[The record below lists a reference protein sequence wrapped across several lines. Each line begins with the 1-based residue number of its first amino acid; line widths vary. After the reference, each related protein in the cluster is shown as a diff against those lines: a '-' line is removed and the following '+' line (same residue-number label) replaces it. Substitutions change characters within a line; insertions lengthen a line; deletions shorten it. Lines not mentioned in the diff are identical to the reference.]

1 MSNSGTLVNIT
12 PAAAPPHSATALSPL
27 VQQGDQARQLHLSA
41 IRLFKEG
48 RLPEATQAIVESL
61 LIAES
66 GVCDANLCVRW
77 NDFATILLAENNYAA
92 AEFGYRRAV
101 DLDPGNSQASANL
114 DAFLKKIVTIPAA
127 SASHAIT
134 GAEQLLRDLQ
144 LKAPTP
150 DSPDSADIDALFQR
164 ICALPSIDPSAPK
177 FLHDAIRR
185 GFPYTGYF
193 VRQALEILQGLTEA
207 ERSALISRIEA
218 AENDPRCQTL
228 AAVLLMMNEDYAAAI
243 PRLRAAITAQPTDLF
258 AIDALMEALRLSPE
272 NGPENIA
279 ARELPAYLAAHTCS
293 RPWSHV
299 EMTEPG
305 NAHLCCPTWLPVS
318 IGNLA
323 ESSSDQMWHSEA
335 AEAIRA
341 SVVDGTFSFCNKLH
355 CPHIASRSLPEKKA
369 EAVFLPAARIK
380 NAPAEVTL
388 SYDAS
393 CNLAC
398 PMCRKDFITATRAE
412 QEAMDKRFVPW
423 VEAAVAR
430 ADTLYL
436 NGSGDVFGSK
446 HSRDL
451 LSRMTRERYPNLLF
465 RIITNGLLLDER
477 AYRELDLAGRIG
489 TLEVSI
495 DAATAETY
503 SVVRRGGNFDR
514 LMKNLEFLDGLRI
527 SGKDSFN
534 LELMYV
540 VSAHN
545 FREMPAFV
553 HLAKRFHANLV
564 TFTMVRANVGLTPE
578 ETKKWAAFDPDHPL
592 YAEFLAVTQAPEMK
606 DPIVITTLALG

>member
-1 MSNSGTLVNIT
+1 MSNPGTLVQIT
-12 PAAAPPHSATALSPL
+12 PAGAPPSPTEL
-27 VQQGDQARQLHLSA
+27 AQDAAAHQFHLAA

-48 RLPEATQAIVESL
+48 CYPDARQSIIKALRL
-61 LIAES
+61 AES
-66 GVCDANLCVRW
+66 SVRW
-77 NDFATILLAENNYAA
+77 NDFATILLGCNEHVAA
-92 AEFGYRRAV
+92 GLGYRRAV
-101 DLDPGNSQASANL
+101 ELDSANAQAAANL
-114 DAFLKKIVTIPAA
+114 DAFKDAFEKKIATPPGA
-127 SASHAIT
+127 SALRPVTDAH
-134 GAEQLLRDLQ
+134 QLLQSLQ
-144 LKAPTP
+144 PEDTAP
-150 DSPDSADIDALFQR
+150 SALNVDAIFRR
-164 ICALPSIDPSAPK
+164 ICALPLADATAPK

-193 VRQALEILQGLTEA
+193 VRQALAILQGVTDA
-207 ERSALISRIEA
+207 ERAALVSRIEG

-228 AAVLLMMNEDYAAAI
+228 AAVLMMMKDDYIAAI

-258 AIDALMEALRLSPE
+258 AIDALMEALRLSSE

-323 ESSSDQMWHSEA
+323 ESSADQMWHSEA
-335 AEAIRA
+335 AEAVRA
-341 SVVDGTFSFCNKLH
+341 SVVDGSFSFCNKLH

-369 EAVFLPAARIK
+369 EAVFIPIAAIK

-423 VEAAVAR
+423 VEAAVAH

-451 LSRMTRERYPNLLF
+451 LSRMTRQRYPNLRF
-465 RIITNGLLLDER
+465 RIITNALLLDER
-477 AYRELDLAGRIG
+477 AYRDLDLAGRIG

-514 LMKNLEFLDGLRI
+514 LTKNLEFLDGLRTA
-527 SGKDSFN
+527 GKDHFS

-592 YAEFLAVTQAPEMK
+592 YAEFLEVTQAPEMK
-606 DPIVITTLALG
+606 DPMVITTLALA